1 MFVGF
6 FFTGKLLSG
15 VSEQELKTGLNV
27 EVHRSTMPLDAE
39 IMIPSECGLPLRL
52 KLHGTAAIKVTGKVG
67 VTGIPSIF
75 EINRPGKQAEELSF
89 NIELRPR

>member
-1 MFVGF
+1 M
-6 FFTGKLLSG
+6 SG
-15 VSEQELKTGLNV
+15 VSEQDLKTGLNV

-75 EINRPGKQAEELSF
+75 EINRPGKQAKELSF
-89 NIELRPR
+89 NFELRPR